1 MRVREVWGKVF
12 LKAYPVLVDMV
23 VSSSGPLPSSSF
35 TPTVTPSPSIPSG
48 VIPRSSWAIDPFGH
62 TPTMAYL
69 LQRMGIESML
79 IQRVHYSV
87 KKHLARHKQLEF
99 AWRQLWG
106 VCAVCLCTRMWA
118 RERRVWCMNRLLCA
132 GPLWRC
138 VVWKGDRGLTLLPR
152 FFQ

>member
-12 LKAYPVLVDMV
+12 LKAYPVLMDMV
-23 VSSSGPLPSSSF
+23 VSVLVCSSEPLPSSSF

-106 VCAVCLCTRMWA
+106 MCVVCLCTRMWA
-118 RERRVWCMNRLLCA
+118 RERRVWWMNRLLCA
-132 GPLWRC
+132 RPSWRC
-138 VVWKGDRGLTLLPR
+138 VGLV
-152 FFQ
+152 